1 MLGTGPA
8 ADPIPMDTLLTRHH
22 RLVNAFQTLLLLGGM
37 LLILAT
43 LGHLFAGG
51 PGMLTTLILGLFLL
65 LLGPRVSPRLVLRLY
80 GARRLTPF
88 EAPGLQA
95 MVQTLARRAGL
106 GRCPVLYYLP
116 SRVMNAFTV
125 GGREDAAIAVSD
137 GLLRAMSP
145 RELAGVLA
153 HEVSH
158 LRHNDLWVMGLADLV
173 SRLTSAL
180 SFLGLILVLVNLPL
194 ILFTETGIS
203 WPAILLLVFAP
214 SLTALL
220 QLALSRTREYD
231 ADLGAVMLTGDPQ
244 GLASALAKL
253 EYYSGGLVGR
263 ILLPGRRLP
272 EPSLLRTH
280 PPTRDR
286 IERLRALTPTHPPL
300 SAQGW
305 GAIGGP
311 AWPPVERPPRH
322 RLWWGLWH

>member
-1 MLGTGPA
+1 
-8 ADPIPMDTLLTRHH
+8 MDTVLTRQH
-22 RLVNAFQTLLLLGGM
+22 RLVNAVQTLLLLGGM
-37 LLILAT
+37 LLILAAV
-43 LGHLFAGG
+43 GHLFAGA
-51 PGMLTTLILGLFLL
+51 PGMMMTLVLGLFLL
-65 LLGPRVSPRLVLRLY
+65 LLSPRISPRLVLRLY
-80 GARRLTPF
+80 GARRLDPF

-106 GRCPVLYYLP
+106 AYSPALYYLP
-116 SRVMNAFTV
+116 SRIMNAFTV
-125 GGREDAAIAVSD
+125 GGREEAAIAVSD
-137 GLLRAMSP
+137 GLLRTMTP

-153 HEVSH
+153 HEISH

-180 SFLGLILVLVNLPL
+180 SFLGLILVVVNLPL

-253 EYYSGGLVGR
+253 EYYSGGIIER

-280 PPTRDR
+280 PHTRDR
-286 IERLRALTPTHPPL
+286 IERLQALTPARHPPL
-300 SAQGW
+300 GLPDREVM
-305 GAIGGP
+305 GMLT
-311 AWPPVERPPRH
+311 WPRVERPPRH